1 MLSVFRIQN
10 EKYYTAL
17 AHTGYM
23 EEGGESPGVWYGKGA
38 AALDLN
44 GIVDANHL
52 STLLEGYCPND
63 SGKQLQN
70 AGKHTQLYRKDG
82 QLKERHREVGM
93 DATFSAPKSVSVVWA
108 LGDEGTRKVIQ
119 TAHDQAVKK
128 ALDIFEE
135 NYAYTRRGKGGKQV
149 EKTRIVAALFR
160 HVTSRFVE
168 GIAPDPQLHT
178 HALIAKASVREDG
191 AFRSLL
197 FSRYPRGRGQPSL
210 LEVQK
215 TLGAIY
221 RLELAHALQM
231 QLGYNVAITP
241 SADGKDMF
249 FELIDVEP
257 TLCQVF
263 SKRRRKIEAE
273 LSKPEYASDESPA
286 LKASIIA
293 VKTRGLKGVVPP
305 RKELYKCWEQI
316 GQAHGYRSPP
326 AVFRI
331 PSQTA
336 AFIQIEQRM
345 HEFMTAHE
353 SFAKHELVRHVA
365 IHAVGTGLN
374 YDAVTRLVDDRLT
387 REDVIS
393 RGQQDQVETSY
404 SLRSVLHVEQDLI
417 KTLLKLNVYG
427 TQYTSNDGVPWKVD
441 DGGKQLERRKD
452 SDQPV
457 GQETGR
463 DIHII
468 AIGKK
473 ARPSSVIKAA
483 QPEWQK
489 QEKIPVGVAPGKH
502 SYRME
507 QETGIKTSPPE
518 WFTFNYGSGN
528 QSLDPKTVVIVSQP
542 QSIKKQTLLDI
553 VTIARNSNVPVVMLG
568 SGRFSRSLMNALE
581 RERVRQ
587 QQELIADV
595 VAQTNRNYQSQ
606 LEL

>member
-1 MLSVFRIQN
+1 
-10 EKYYTAL
+10 
-17 AHTGYM
+17 M

-38 AALDLN
+38 AAIDLK
-44 GIVDANHL
+44 GIVDATQL
-52 STLLEGYCPND
+52 SILLEGYCPND
-63 SGKQLQN
+63 SSRKLQN

-82 QLKERHREVGM
+82 QLKERRREVGM

-108 LGDEGTRKVIQ
+108 LADESTRKVIQ

-135 NYAYTRRGKGGKQV
+135 NHAYTRRGKGGKRL
-149 EKTRIVAALFR
+149 EKTRIVVALFR
-160 HVTSRFVE
+160 HGTSRFVE

-221 RLELAHALQM
+221 RLELAYGLQM

-241 SADGKDMF
+241 STDGKDMF
-249 FELIDVEP
+249 FELADVDSA
-257 TLCQVF
+257 LCQVL
-263 SKRRRKIEAE
+263 SKRRQQIESE
-273 LSKPEYASDESPA
+273 LAQPEYASDESPA
-286 LKASIIA
+286 LKASVVA
-293 VKTRGLKGVVPP
+293 LKTRGLKGVVPP
-305 RKELYKCWEQI
+305 RKELYKNWAQI
-316 GQAHGYRSPP
+316 GQAHQYRPPP

-331 PSQTA
+331 PSQPA
-336 AFIQIEQRM
+336 ALIQIEQRM

-365 IHAVGTGLN
+365 IHAIGTGLN
-374 YDAVTRLVDDRLT
+374 CDAVTRLVDDRLT
-387 REDVIS
+387 REDVIA
-393 RGQQDQVETSY
+393 RGQQDQVETRY
-404 SLRSVLHVEQDLI
+404 SFRSVLHAEQALI

-427 TQYTSNDGVPWKVD
+427 TQYMSSNDVVQWKVD
-441 DGGKQLERRKD
+441 DDGKQLEHRND
-452 SDQPV
+452 SDQLV
-457 GQETGR
+457 GQEMGR
-463 DIHII
+463 DIHIV
-468 AIGKK
+468 ATGKK

-489 QEKIPVGVAPGKH
+489 QGKIPVGVAPGKH

-518 WFTFNYGSGN
+518 WFTFNYGGGN
-528 QSLDPKTVVIVSQP
+528 QSLDPKAVVIVSQP

-553 VTIARNSNVPVVMLG
+553 VTIARNSKVPVVMIG

-587 QQELIADV
+587 QQELVTDV
-595 VAQTNRNYQSQ
+595 VAQANRNYQSQ